1 MDCIKWLSLIGYDLT
16 KIRSLTL
23 GEQFS
28 VQVSRLLLKLKRLNM
43 ENKNKIKLQS
53 LKEKITTKL
62 DGKMECLE
70 EIITRV
76 DYVATIIRM
85 LLFIYIILKTFDT

>member
-1 MDCIKWLSLIGYDLT
+1 
-16 KIRSLTL
+16 
-23 GEQFS
+23 
-28 VQVSRLLLKLKRLNM
+28 M
-43 ENKNKIKLQS
+43 ENENKIKLQS
-53 LKEKITTKL
+53 LKEKVAAEL

-85 LLFIYIILKTFDT
+85 LLFIYIILKTFGTYNSRIIIEFEFWKTSHMYRF

>member
-1 MDCIKWLSLIGYDLT
+1 
-16 KIRSLTL
+16 
-23 GEQFS
+23 
-28 VQVSRLLLKLKRLNM
+28 M
-43 ENKNKIKLQS
+43 ENENKIKLQS

-76 DYVATIIRM
+76 DYVATMIRM
-85 LLFIYIILKTFDT
+85 LLFIYIILKTFGT

>member
-1 MDCIKWLSLIGYDLT
+1 
-16 KIRSLTL
+16 
-23 GEQFS
+23 
-28 VQVSRLLLKLKRLNM
+28 M

-70 EIITRV
+70 EIITHV
-76 DYVATIIRM
+76 DYVATTIRM
-85 LLFIYIILKTFDT
+85 LLFIYIILKTFGK

>member
-1 MDCIKWLSLIGYDLT
+1 
-16 KIRSLTL
+16 
-23 GEQFS
+23 
-28 VQVSRLLLKLKRLNM
+28 M

-53 LKEKITTKL
+53 LKEKITTKS

-76 DYVATIIRM
+76 DYVATMIRI
-85 LLFIYIILKTFDT
+85 LLFIYIILKTFGK

>member
-1 MDCIKWLSLIGYDLT
+1 
-16 KIRSLTL
+16 
-23 GEQFS
+23 
-28 VQVSRLLLKLKRLNM
+28 M

-53 LKEKITTKL
+53 LKEKVATEL

-76 DYVATIIRM
+76 DYVATMIRM
-85 LLFIYIILKTFDT
+85 LLFIYIILKTFGK